1 MLQNNKHSQI
11 ARDIL
16 NKHDLNLSS
25 NFITRE
31 NMSHGTSIDIIA
43 TNRPEEIKCFPL
55 INELIS
61 DHETLIIQTIV
72 PNKIALP
79 PVNIISWQNYNKDK
93 LLNNLRDK
101 NWHHF
106 TNLNINEKITL
117 LRQNIMSAVNPL
129 IKQIQIKNNIKPKP
143 WFDYELKN
151 LKNEKISAYLTWLN
165 DKSQLKWLQYTK
177 IRNKYINLLND
188 KR

>member
-1 MLQNNKHSQI
+1 
-11 ARDIL
+11 
-16 NKHDLNLSS
+16 
-25 NFITRE
+25 
-31 NMSHGTSIDIIA
+31 MSHGTSIDIIA
-43 TNRPEEIKCFPL
+43 TNRPEEIICFPL

-177 IRNKYINLLND
+177 IRNK
-188 KR
+188 